1 MPASDLDAIK
11 ARLAEY
17 DKAYRIARAGITGS
31 DHYVFQD
38 ALERV
43 ADYQRRMDA
52 DLRAVLDALGA
63 ARAENAVLD
72 AALRE
77 VLSDDQAGLFRID
90 HRCVACGRLAPDHNE
105 ACSLMVAR
113 RALALAAQDT
123 STGDDDANATQAR
136 IAALEAALQTIV
148 GYGERHG
155 IGPGVFDASYTL
167 DTVAQIAR
175 RALDAQDT
183 STGDDN
189 GKPT

>member
-52 DLRAVLDALGA
+52 DLRALLKALDEAQ
-63 ARAENAVLD
+63 

-77 VLSDDQAGLFRID
+77 VLSDDQTGLFRID
-90 HRCVACGRLAPDHNE
+90 NRCVACGRLAPDHNE
-105 ACSLMVAR
+105 ACSLRVAR
-113 RALALAAQDT
+113 RALAAPE
-123 STGDDDANATQAR
+123 GDDAAR
-136 IAALEAALQTIV
+136 
-148 GYGERHG
+148 
-155 IGPGVFDASYTL
+155 
-167 DTVAQIAR
+167 
-175 RALDAQDT
+175 
-183 STGDDN
+183 
-189 GKPT
+189 